1 MSLKKRS
8 CMIRDNIK
16 LGLIDVFGNK
26 VVFCLMVLLIFS
38 LGIIVESATDSYL
51 RNTFAKFQLS
61 EQPSYST
68 VVLETTDDKGYDYSN
83 TYGKKLDD
91 IFSKNGHTYT
101 TNSSLCRNCGT
112 DIIVLFGKFNKN
124 TNGRVFWL
132 VDNKNV
138 TDLKNEAEFE
148 VVSHDAMDYDMMNQE
163 IKYAIDYDKR
173 VLLEIKSD
181 KYKNVSGYKFRDADI
196 LGLIENAKFSE
207 DEINKGIDRE
217 FEKIFDGNKL
227 MVINNTNKK
236 HDNDEN
242 TFILKYIGVYCLI
255 MTVITILGFVIFFK
269 YMLKSLQKEYKIHI
283 LSGARTKDIMA
294 RNSVFVVLVNVAT
307 FCLIFV
313 LNGFAINTFSVVAFI
328 YMILCILILE
338 IVMYL
343 ILKRSDLID
352 LIGD

>member
-1 MSLKKRS
+1 
-8 CMIRDNIK
+8 MIRDNIK
-16 LGLIDVFGNK
+16 LGLMDVFRNK
-26 VVFCLMVLLIFS
+26 VVSCLMILLIFS
-38 LGIIVESATDSYL
+38 LGTIVESATDAYL
-51 RNTFAKFQLS
+51 RNTFVKFQLS

-68 VVLETTDDKGYDYSN
+68 VVLQTTDDKGYDYSN

-91 IFSKNGHTYT
+91 IFSKNGRTYT
-101 TNSSLCRNCGT
+101 TNSSLCRNCDT
-112 DIIVLFGKFNKN
+112 DIIVLYGKFNKN
-124 TNGRVFWL
+124 TNSRVFWL
-132 VDNKNV
+132 VGNKNV

-148 VVSHDAMDYDMMNQE
+148 VVTHDAMDYDMMNQE
-163 IKYAIDYDKR
+163 IKSYIDYDKR

-181 KYKNVSGYKFRDADI
+181 KYKNVSGYKFRDSDI
-196 LGLIENAKFSE
+196 LDLIENAKFSE

-217 FEKIFDGNKL
+217 FEKIFYGNKL

-236 HDNDEN
+236 YDDDEN
-242 TFILKYIGVYCLI
+242 TYIFKYIVPYCLI
-255 MTVITILGFVIFFK
+255 TMGITILSFVIFFK

-283 LSGARTKDIMA
+283 LSGARMKDIMA
-294 RNSVFVVLVNVAT
+294 RNSVFVVLVNVAA
-307 FCLIFV
+307 FCLLFV

-352 LIGD
+352 LIGDWLW

>member
-1 MSLKKRS
+1 
-8 CMIRDNIK
+8 MIKDNIK
-16 LGLIDVFGNK
+16 LGLMDVFRNK

-38 LGIIVESATDSYL
+38 LGTIVESATDAYL

-61 EQPSYST
+61 EQPSYSA

-91 IFSKNGHTYT
+91 IFSKNGRTYS
-101 TNSSLCRNCGT
+101 TNSSLCRNCDT
-112 DIIVLFGKFNKN
+112 DIIVLYGKLDRNS
-124 TNGRVFWL
+124 NGRVFWL

-138 TDLKNEAEFE
+138 ADLKNEAEFE
-148 VVSHDAMDYDMMNQE
+148 VVSHDEMDFDMMNQE
-163 IKYAIDYDKR
+163 IKGYIDYDKR

-181 KYKNVSGYKFRDADI
+181 KYKNVSSYKFRDADM
-196 LGLIENAKFSE
+196 LDLIENAKFSE
-207 DEINKGIDRE
+207 YEINKGVDKE
-217 FEKIFDGNKL
+217 FEKIFDDNKL
-227 MVINNTNKK
+227 MVINHTNKK
-236 HDNDEN
+236 YDDDEN
-242 TFILKYIGVYCLI
+242 TFIFKYVGVYCLI
-255 MTVITILGFVIFFK
+255 TMGITILGFVIFFK

-294 RNSVFVVLVNVAT
+294 RNSVFVVLVNVAV

-338 IVMYL
+338 IIMYL
-343 ILKRSDLID
+343 ILKKSNLID
-352 LIGD
+352 LIGDWLW

>member
-1 MSLKKRS
+1 
-8 CMIRDNIK
+8 MIKDNIK
-16 LGLIDVFGNK
+16 LGLMDVFRNK
-26 VVFCLMVLLIFS
+26 VVFCLMILLIFS
-38 LGIIVESATDSYL
+38 LGTIVESATDSYL
-51 RNTFAKFQLS
+51 RNTFVKFQLS
-61 EQPSYST
+61 EQPYSA
-68 VVLETTDDKGYDYSN
+68 VVLEITDDKGYDYSN

-91 IFSKNGHTYT
+91 IFSKNGRTYT
-101 TNSSLCRNCGT
+101 TNSSLCRNCDT
-112 DIIVLFGKFNKN
+112 DIIVLYGKLNKK
-124 TNGRVFWL
+124 TNSRVFWV
-132 VDNKNV
+132 VDSKNV

-163 IKYAIDYDKR
+163 IKSYIDYDKR

-181 KYKNVSGYKFRDADI
+181 KYKKVSGYKFRDSDI
-196 LGLIENAKFSE
+196 LDLIENAKFSE
-207 DEINKGIDRE
+207 DEINKGIDRA

-236 HDNDEN
+236 YDDDEN
-242 TFILKYIGVYCLI
+242 TYIFKYIVPYCLI
-255 MTVITILGFVIFFK
+255 TMGITILSFVIFFK

-294 RNSVFVVLVNVAT
+294 RNSVFVVLVNVAA
-307 FCLIFV
+307 FCLLFV
-313 LNGFAINTFSVVAFI
+313 LNGFAINVFSVVAFI

>member
-1 MSLKKRS
+1 M
-8 CMIRDNIK
+8 
-16 LGLIDVFGNK
+16 DVFRNK

-38 LGIIVESATDSYL
+38 LGTIVESATDSYL
-51 RNTFAKFQLS
+51 RNTFVKFQLS
-61 EQPSYST
+61 EHPSYSA
-68 VVLETTDDKGYDYSN
+68 VVLQTTDDKGYDYSN

-91 IFSKNGHTYT
+91 IFLKNGRTYT
-101 TNSSLCRNCGT
+101 TNSSLSRNFDT

-138 TDLKNEAEFE
+138 TDLKNEVEFG
-148 VVSHDAMDYDMMNQE
+148 VVSHDGMDFDMMNQE
-163 IKYAIDYDKR
+163 IKSYIDYDKR

-181 KYKNVSGYKFRDADI
+181 KYKNVSGYKFRDADM
-196 LGLIENAKFSE
+196 LDLIENAKFSE
-207 DEINKGIDRE
+207 YEINKGIDRE

-227 MVINNTNKK
+227 MVINNTNNKY
-236 HDNDEN
+236 DDDEN
-242 TFILKYIGVYCLI
+242 TYIFKYIVPYCLI
-255 MTVITILGFVIFFK
+255 TMGITILSFVIFFK
-269 YMLKSLQKEYKIHI
+269 YMLKNLQKEYKIHI

-313 LNGFAINTFSVVAFI
+313 LNGFAINVFSVVAFI

-338 IVMYL
+338 IIMYL
-343 ILKRSDLID
+343 ILKKSDLID

>member
-1 MSLKKRS
+1 
-8 CMIRDNIK
+8 MIKDNIK
-16 LGLIDVFGNK
+16 LGLMDVFRNK
-26 VVFCLMVLLIFS
+26 VVFCLMLLLIFS
-38 LGIIVESATDSYL
+38 LGTIVESATDSYL
-51 RNTFAKFQLS
+51 RNKFKELQLS
-61 EQPSYST
+61 EQPSYSA
-68 VVLETTDDKGYDYSN
+68 VVLQTTDDKGYDYSN

-148 VVSHDAMDYDMMNQE
+148 VVTHDAMDYDMMNQE

-181 KYKNVSGYKFRDADI
+181 KYKNVSGYKFRDSDI

-207 DEINKGIDRE
+207 NEINKGIDRE

-236 HDNDEN
+236 YDDDEN
-242 TFILKYIGVYCLI
+242 TYILKYIVPYCLI

-313 LNGFAINTFSVVAFI
+313 LNGFAINIFSVVAFI

>member
-1 MSLKKRS
+1 
-8 CMIRDNIK
+8 MIKDNIK
-16 LGLIDVFGNK
+16 LGLMDVFRNK

-38 LGIIVESATDSYL
+38 LGTIVESATDSYL
-51 RNTFAKFQLS
+51 RNKFKEFQLS
-61 EQPSYST
+61 EQPSYSA
-68 VVLETTDDKGYDYSN
+68 VVLQTTDDKGYDYSN

-101 TNSSLCRNCGT
+101 TNSSLCRNCDT
-112 DIIVLFGKFNKN
+112 DIIVLYGKFNKN
-124 TNGRVFWL
+124 TKSRVFWL
-132 VDNKNV
+132 VGNKNV

-148 VVSHDAMDYDMMNQE
+148 VVSHDAMNYDMMNQE
-163 IKYAIDYDKR
+163 IKSYIDYDKR

-196 LGLIENAKFSE
+196 LDLIENAKFSE
-207 DEINKGIDRE
+207 DEINKGVDRE

-236 HDNDEN
+236 YDDDEN
-242 TFILKYIGVYCLI
+242 TYIFKYIVPYCLI
-255 MTVITILGFVIFFK
+255 TMGITILSFVIFFK
-269 YMLKSLQKEYKIHI
+269 YMLKNLQKEYKIHI

-313 LNGFAINTFSVVAFI
+313 LNGFAINVFSVVAFI

-338 IVMYL
+338 IIMYL
-343 ILKRSDLID
+343 ILKKSDLID

>member
-1 MSLKKRS
+1 M
-8 CMIRDNIK
+8 
-16 LGLIDVFGNK
+16 DVFRNK
-26 VVFCLMVLLIFS
+26 VVFCLMILLIFS
-38 LGIIVESATDSYL
+38 LGTIVESATDSYL
-51 RNTFAKFQLS
+51 RNKFMEFQLS
-61 EQPSYST
+61 EQPSYSA
-68 VVLETTDDKGYDYSN
+68 VVLQTTDDKGYDYSN

-101 TNSSLCRNCGT
+101 TNSSLCTNYDT
-112 DIIVLFGKFNKN
+112 DIIVLYGKFNKN
-124 TNGRVFWL
+124 TNSRVFWL
-132 VDNKNV
+132 VDNKKV
-138 TDLKNEAEFE
+138 TDLKNEVEFE
-148 VVSHDAMDYDMMNQE
+148 VVSHDVMDYDMMNQE
-163 IKYAIDYDKR
+163 IKSYIDYDKR

-181 KYKNVSGYKFRDADI
+181 KYKNVSGYKFQDADI
-196 LGLIENAKFSE
+196 LDLIENAKFSE

-217 FEKIFDGNKL
+217 FEKIFDDNKL

-236 HDNDEN
+236 YDDDEN

-255 MTVITILGFVIFFK
+255 TMGITILGFVIFFK

-283 LSGARTKDIMA
+283 LSGARTKDIMS
-294 RNSVFVVLVNVAT
+294 RNSVFVVLVNVAA
-307 FCLIFV
+307 FCLLFV

-343 ILKRSDLID
+343 ILKKSDLID

>member
-1 MSLKKRS
+1 M
-8 CMIRDNIK
+8 
-16 LGLIDVFGNK
+16 DVFRNK

-38 LGIIVESATDSYL
+38 LGTIVESATDAYL
-51 RNTFAKFQLS
+51 RNTFAEFQLS
-61 EQPSYST
+61 EHPSYST
-68 VVLETTDDKGYDYSN
+68 VVLQTTDDKGYDYSN

-91 IFSKNGHTYT
+91 IFSKNGRTYT
-101 TNSSLCRNCGT
+101 TNSSLSTNYDT
-112 DIIVLFGKFNKN
+112 DIFVLFGKLNKN
-124 TNGRVFWL
+124 TNSRVFWL
-132 VDNKNV
+132 VDSKNV

-148 VVSHDAMDYDMMNQE
+148 VVSHDAMDFDMMNQE
-163 IKYAIDYDKR
+163 IKHSIDYDKR

-181 KYKNVSGYKFRDADI
+181 KYKNISGYKFKDGEV

-207 DEINKGIDRE
+207 DEINRGIDRQ
-217 FEKIFDGNKL
+217 FEKIFDDNKL

-236 HDNDEN
+236 HDDDEN
-242 TFILKYIGVYCLI
+242 TFIFKYIVPYCLI
-255 MTVITILGFVIFFK
+255 TMGITILSFVIFFK
-269 YMLKSLQKEYKIHI
+269 YMLKNLQKEYKIHI

-313 LNGFAINTFSVVAFI
+313 LNGFVINTFSVVAFI

-343 ILKRSDLID
+343 ILKKSDLID

>member
-1 MSLKKRS
+1 
-8 CMIRDNIK
+8 MIKDNIK
-16 LGLIDVFGNK
+16 LGLMDVFRNK

-38 LGIIVESATDSYL
+38 LGTIVESATDAYL
-51 RNTFAKFQLS
+51 RNTFAEFQLS
-61 EQPSYST
+61 EQAYSA

-91 IFSKNGHTYT
+91 IFLKNGHTYT
-101 TNSSLCRNCGT
+101 TNSSLCRNCDTG
-112 DIIVLFGKFNKN
+112 IFVLYGKLNKN
-124 TNGRVFWL
+124 TSSRVFWL

-148 VVSHDAMDYDMMNQE
+148 VVSHDEMDYDMMNQE
-163 IKYAIDYDKR
+163 IKYSIDYDKR

-181 KYKNVSGYKFRDADI
+181 KYKNVSGYKFQDGEV

-217 FEKIFDGNKL
+217 FEKIFDDNKL
-227 MVINNTNKK
+227 MVINHTNKK
-236 HDNDEN
+236 HDDDEN
-242 TFILKYIGVYCLI
+242 TFILKYIVPYCLI

-352 LIGD
+352 LIGDWLW

>member
-1 MSLKKRS
+1 
-8 CMIRDNIK
+8 MIKDNIK
-16 LGLIDVFGNK
+16 LGLIDVFRNK

-38 LGIIVESATDSYL
+38 LGTIVESATDAYL

-61 EQPSYST
+61 EHLSYSA
-68 VVLETTDDKGYDYSN
+68 VVLQTTDDKGYDYSN

-91 IFSKNGHTYT
+91 IFLKNGRTFT
-101 TNSSLCRNCGT
+101 TNSLLSTNYDT
-112 DIIVLFGKFNKN
+112 DIIVLYGKLNKK
-124 TNGRVFWL
+124 TNSRVFWL
-132 VDNKNV
+132 VDSKNV

-163 IKYAIDYDKR
+163 IKHYIDYDKR

-181 KYKNVSGYKFRDADI
+181 KYKNVSGYKFKDGEV

-217 FEKIFDGNKL
+217 FEKIFDDNKL
-227 MVINNTNKK
+227 MVINNINQKY
-236 HDNDEN
+236 DDDEN
-242 TFILKYIGVYCLI
+242 TFILKYIVPYCLI

-269 YMLKSLQKEYKIHI
+269 YMLKNLQKEYKIHI

-294 RNSVFVVLVNVAT
+294 RNSVFVVLVNVAA
-307 FCLIFV
+307 FCLLFV
-313 LNGFAINTFSVVAFI
+313 LNGFAINVFSVVAFI

>member
-1 MSLKKRS
+1 
-8 CMIRDNIK
+8 MIKDNIK
-16 LGLIDVFGNK
+16 LGLMDVFRNK

-38 LGIIVESATDSYL
+38 LGTIVESATDAYL

-61 EQPSYST
+61 EQPSYSA

-91 IFSKNGHTYT
+91 IFSKNGRTYS
-101 TNSSLCRNCGT
+101 TNSSLCRNCDT
-112 DIIVLFGKFNKN
+112 DIIVLYGKLDRNS
-124 TNGRVFWL
+124 NGRVFWL

-138 TDLKNEAEFE
+138 ADLKNEAEFE
-148 VVSHDAMDYDMMNQE
+148 VVSHDEMDFDMMNQE
-163 IKYAIDYDKR
+163 IKGYIDYDKR

-181 KYKNVSGYKFRDADI
+181 KYKNVSSYKFRDADM
-196 LGLIENAKFSE
+196 LDLIENAKFSE
-207 DEINKGIDRE
+207 YEINKGVDKE
-217 FEKIFDGNKL
+217 FEKIFDDNKL
-227 MVINNTNKK
+227 MVINHTNKK
-236 HDNDEN
+236 YDDDEN
-242 TFILKYIGVYCLI
+242 TFIFKYVGVYCLI
-255 MTVITILGFVIFFK
+255 TMGITILGFVIFFK

-294 RNSVFVVLVNVAT
+294 RNSVFVVLVNVAV

-338 IVMYL
+338 IIMYL
-343 ILKRSDLID
+343 ILKKSNLID

>member
-1 MSLKKRS
+1 
-8 CMIRDNIK
+8 MIKDNIK

-38 LGIIVESATDSYL
+38 LGTIVESATDSYL
-51 RNTFAKFQLS
+51 RNKFVKFQLS

-68 VVLETTDDKGYDYSN
+68 VVLQTTDDKGYDYSN

-91 IFSKNGHTYT
+91 IFSKNGRTYT
-101 TNSSLCRNCGT
+101 TNSSLCRNCDT
-112 DIIVLFGKFNKN
+112 DIIVLYGKFNKN

-148 VVSHDAMDYDMMNQE
+148 VVTHDAMNYDMMNQE
-163 IKYAIDYDKR
+163 IKSYIDYDKR

-181 KYKNVSGYKFRDADI
+181 KYKNVSGYKFRDSDI
-196 LGLIENAKFSE
+196 LDLIDNAKFSE

-236 HDNDEN
+236 YDDDEN
-242 TFILKYIGVYCLI
+242 TYILKYIVPYCLI
-255 MTVITILGFVIFFK
+255 MMGITILGFVIFFK

-294 RNSVFVVLVNVAT
+294 RNSVFVVLVNVAA
-307 FCLIFV
+307 FCLLFV

-343 ILKRSDLID
+343 ILKKSDLID

>member
-1 MSLKKRS
+1 
-8 CMIRDNIK
+8 MIKDNIK
-16 LGLIDVFGNK
+16 LGLMDVFRNK
-26 VVFCLMVLLIFS
+26 VVFCLMVFLIFS
-38 LGIIVESATDSYL
+38 LGTIVESATDSYL
-51 RNTFAKFQLS
+51 RNKFKELQLS

-148 VVSHDAMDYDMMNQE
+148 VVTHDAMDYDMMNQE
-163 IKYAIDYDKR
+163 IKSYIDYDKR

-181 KYKNVSGYKFRDADI
+181 KYKNVSGYKFRDSDI

-207 DEINKGIDRE
+207 NEINKGIDRE

-236 HDNDEN
+236 YDDDEN

-283 LSGARTKDIMA
+283 LSGARMKDIMA
-294 RNSVFVVLVNVAT
+294 RNSVFVVLVNVAA
-307 FCLIFV
+307 FCLLFV

-352 LIGD
+352 LIGDWLW

>member
-1 MSLKKRS
+1 
-8 CMIRDNIK
+8 MIKDNIK
-16 LGLIDVFGNK
+16 LGLIDVFRNK

-51 RNTFAKFQLS
+51 MNTFAEFQLS
-61 EQPSYST
+61 EQPYSA
-68 VVLETTDDKGYDYSN
+68 VVLEITDDKGYDYSN
-83 TYGKKLDD
+83 TYGKKLND
-91 IFSKNGHTYT
+91 IFSQNGHTYT
-101 TNSSLCRNCGT
+101 TNSLLSTNYDT
-112 DIIVLFGKFNKN
+112 NIIVLYGKLNKN
-124 TNGRVFWL
+124 TNSRVFWL

-163 IKYAIDYDKR
+163 IKHSIDYDKR

-181 KYKNVSGYKFRDADI
+181 KYKNVSGYKFQDAEI
-196 LGLIENAKFSE
+196 LDLIENAKFSE

-217 FEKIFDGNKL
+217 FEKIFDDNKL

-236 HDNDEN
+236 YDDDEN
-242 TFILKYIGVYCLI
+242 TFIIKYIVVYCLI
-255 MTVITILGFVIFFK
+255 MTAITILGFVIFFK
-269 YMLKSLQKEYKIHI
+269 YMLKNLQKEYKIHI

-294 RNSVFVVLVNVAT
+294 RNSVFVVLVNVAA
-307 FCLIFV
+307 FCLLFV
-313 LNGFAINTFSVVAFI
+313 LNGFAINIFSVVAFI

-343 ILKRSDLID
+343 ILKKSNLID
-352 LIGD
+352 LIGDWLW

>member
-1 MSLKKRS
+1 MDAFR
-8 CMIRDNIK
+8 
-16 LGLIDVFGNK
+16 NK
-26 VVFCLMVLLIFS
+26 VVFCLMMLLIFS
-38 LGIIVESATDSYL
+38 LGTIVESATDSYL
-51 RNTFAKFQLS
+51 RNKFKELQLS
-61 EQPSYST
+61 EQPSYSA
-68 VVLETTDDKGYDYSN
+68 VVLQTTDDKGYDYSN

-91 IFSKNGHTYT
+91 IFPKNGRTYT
-101 TNSSLCRNCGT
+101 TNSSLRRNSDT
-112 DIIVLFGKFNKN
+112 DTIVLYGKFNKN
-124 TNGRVFWL
+124 TNSRVFWL
-132 VDNKNV
+132 VGNKNV

-148 VVSHDAMDYDMMNQE
+148 VVTHDAMDYDMMNQE
-163 IKYAIDYDKR
+163 IKSYIDYDKR

-181 KYKNVSGYKFRDADI
+181 KYKNVSGYKFRDSDI
-196 LGLIENAKFSE
+196 LDLIENAKFSE

-236 HDNDEN
+236 YDDDEN

-255 MTVITILGFVIFFK
+255 TMGITILSFVIFFK

>member
-1 MSLKKRS
+1 
-8 CMIRDNIK
+8 MIKDNIK
-16 LGLIDVFGNK
+16 LGLIDVFRNK

-38 LGIIVESATDSYL
+38 LGTIVESATDSYL
-51 RNTFAKFQLS
+51 RNKFKELQLS
-61 EQPSYST
+61 EQPSYSA
-68 VVLETTDDKGYDYSN
+68 VVLQTTDDKGYDYSN

-91 IFSKNGHTYT
+91 IFSKNGRTYT
-101 TNSSLCRNCGT
+101 TNSSLRRNCDT
-112 DIIVLFGKFNKN
+112 DIIVLYGKFNKN
-124 TNGRVFWL
+124 TNSRVFWL

-148 VVSHDAMDYDMMNQE
+148 VVTHDAMDYDMINQE
-163 IKYAIDYDKR
+163 IKSYIDYDKR

-181 KYKNVSGYKFRDADI
+181 KYKNVSGYKFKDGEV

-207 DEINKGIDRE
+207 DEINRGIDRE

-236 HDNDEN
+236 NDDDEN
-242 TFILKYIGVYCLI
+242 TFILKYIVPYCLI

-294 RNSVFVVLVNVAT
+294 RNSVFVVLVNVAA
-307 FCLIFV
+307 FCLLFV
-313 LNGFAINTFSVVAFI
+313 LNGFAINVFSVVAFI

-343 ILKRSDLID
+343 ILKKSDLID

>member
-1 MSLKKRS
+1 M
-8 CMIRDNIK
+8 
-16 LGLIDVFGNK
+16 
-26 VVFCLMVLLIFS
+26 FS
-38 LGIIVESATDSYL
+38 
-51 RNTFAKFQLS
+51 RK
-61 EQPSYST
+61 
-68 VVLETTDDKGYDYSN
+68 YDA
-83 TYGKKLDD
+83 
-91 IFSKNGHTYT
+91 
-101 TNSSLCRNCGT
+101 
-112 DIIVLFGKFNKN
+112 DIIVLYGKFNKN
-124 TNGRVFWL
+124 TSSRVFWL

-138 TDLKNEAEFE
+138 TDLKNEEEFE
-148 VVSHDAMDYDMMNQE
+148 VVSHDAMDYDMINQE
-163 IKYAIDYDKR
+163 IKSYFDYDKR

-181 KYKNVSGYKFRDADI
+181 KYKNVSGYKFQDADI
-196 LGLIENAKFSE
+196 LDLIENAKFSE

-217 FEKIFDGNKL
+217 FEKIFDDNKL

-236 HDNDEN
+236 YDDDEN
-242 TFILKYIGVYCLI
+242 TYILKYIVPYCLI
-255 MTVITILGFVIFFK
+255 TMGITILGFVIFFK

>member
-1 MSLKKRS
+1 
-8 CMIRDNIK
+8 MIRDNIK
-16 LGLIDVFGNK
+16 LGLIDVFRNK

-38 LGIIVESATDSYL
+38 LGTIVESATDAYL
-51 RNTFAKFQLS
+51 RNKFMEFQLS
-61 EQPSYST
+61 EQPSYSA
-68 VVLETTDDKGYDYSN
+68 VVLEITDDKGYDYSN

-101 TNSSLCRNCGT
+101 TNSSLCRNCDT
-112 DIIVLFGKFNKN
+112 DIIVLYGKFNKN
-124 TNGRVFWL
+124 TNSRVFWL

-163 IKYAIDYDKR
+163 IKSYIDYDKR

-181 KYKNVSGYKFRDADI
+181 KYKNVSGYKFKDGEV

-236 HDNDEN
+236 YDDDDEN
-242 TFILKYIGVYCLI
+242 TFILKYIVPYCLI

-269 YMLKSLQKEYKIHI
+269 YMLKNLQKEYKIHI

-294 RNSVFVVLVNVAT
+294 RNSVFVVLVNVAA
-307 FCLIFV
+307 FCLLFV
-313 LNGFAINTFSVVAFI
+313 LNGFAINVFSVVAFI

>member
-1 MSLKKRS
+1 
-8 CMIRDNIK
+8 MIKDNIK
-16 LGLIDVFGNK
+16 LGLIDVFRNK

-38 LGIIVESATDSYL
+38 LGTIVESATDAYL
-51 RNTFAKFQLS
+51 RNTFVKFQLS
-61 EQPSYST
+61 EQPSYSA
-68 VVLETTDDKGYDYSN
+68 VVLQTTDDKGYDYSN
-83 TYGKKLDD
+83 TYGKKLDN
-91 IFSKNGHTYT
+91 IFSKNGRTYT
-101 TNSSLCRNCGT
+101 TNSSLCRNCDT
-112 DIIVLFGKFNKN
+112 DIIVLYGKFNKN
-124 TNGRVFWL
+124 TSSRVFWL

-148 VVSHDAMDYDMMNQE
+148 VVSHDAMDFDMMNQE
-163 IKYAIDYDKR
+163 IKSYIDYDKR

-196 LGLIENAKFSE
+196 LDLIENAKFSE

-217 FEKIFDGNKL
+217 FEKIFDDNKL

-236 HDNDEN
+236 YDDDEN
-242 TFILKYIGVYCLI
+242 TYIFKYIVPYCLI
-255 MTVITILGFVIFFK
+255 TMGITILSFVIFFK

-343 ILKRSDLID
+343 ILKKSDLID
-352 LIGD
+352 LIGDWLW

>member
-1 MSLKKRS
+1 
-8 CMIRDNIK
+8 MIKDNIK
-16 LGLIDVFGNK
+16 LGLMDVFRNK

-38 LGIIVESATDSYL
+38 LGTIVESATDAYL
-51 RNTFAKFQLS
+51 RNTFAEFQLS
-61 EQPSYST
+61 EQTYSA

-91 IFSKNGHTYT
+91 IFLKNGHTYT
-101 TNSSLCRNCGT
+101 TNSSLCRNCDTG
-112 DIIVLFGKFNKN
+112 IFVLYGKLNKN
-124 TNGRVFWL
+124 TSSRVFWL

-148 VVSHDAMDYDMMNQE
+148 VVTHDAMDYDMMNQE
-163 IKYAIDYDKR
+163 IKSYIDYDKR

-181 KYKNVSGYKFRDADI
+181 KYKNVSGYKFQDGEV

-207 DEINKGIDRE
+207 DEINKGIGRQ
-217 FEKIFDGNKL
+217 FEKIFDDNKI

-236 HDNDEN
+236 HDDDEN
-242 TFILKYIGVYCLI
+242 TFILKYIVPYCLI

-294 RNSVFVVLVNVAT
+294 RNSVFVVLVNVAA

-313 LNGFAINTFSVVAFI
+313 LNRFAINIFSVVAFI

-338 IVMYL
+338 IIMYL
-343 ILKRSDLID
+343 ILKKSDLID

>member
-1 MSLKKRS
+1 
-8 CMIRDNIK
+8 MIKDNIK
-16 LGLIDVFGNK
+16 LGLMDVFRNK

-51 RNTFAKFQLS
+51 MNTFAEFQLS
-61 EQPSYST
+61 EQPYSA
-68 VVLETTDDKGYDYSN
+68 VVLEITDDKGYDYSN
-83 TYGKKLDD
+83 TYGKKLND
-91 IFSKNGHTYT
+91 IFSQNGHTYT
-101 TNSSLCRNCGT
+101 TNSLLSTNYDT
-112 DIIVLFGKFNKN
+112 NIIVLYGKLNKN
-124 TNGRVFWL
+124 TNSRVFWL

-163 IKYAIDYDKR
+163 IKHSIDYDKR

-181 KYKNVSGYKFRDADI
+181 KYKNVSGYKFQDAEI
-196 LGLIENAKFSE
+196 LDLIENAKFSE

-217 FEKIFDGNKL
+217 FEKIFDDNKL

-236 HDNDEN
+236 YDDDEN
-242 TFILKYIGVYCLI
+242 TFIIKYIVVYCLI
-255 MTVITILGFVIFFK
+255 MTAITILGFVIFFK

-294 RNSVFVVLVNVAT
+294 RNSVFVVLVNVAA
-307 FCLIFV
+307 FCLLFV
-313 LNGFAINTFSVVAFI
+313 LNGFAINIFSVVAFI

>member
-1 MSLKKRS
+1 
-8 CMIRDNIK
+8 MIKDNIK
-16 LGLIDVFGNK
+16 LGLIDVFRNK

-38 LGIIVESATDSYL
+38 LGTIVESATDAYL
-51 RNTFAKFQLS
+51 RNTFVKFQLS
-61 EQPSYST
+61 EQPSYSA
-68 VVLETTDDKGYDYSN
+68 VVLQTTDDKGYDYSN
-83 TYGKKLDD
+83 TYGKKLDN
-91 IFSKNGHTYT
+91 IFSKNGRTYT
-101 TNSSLCRNCGT
+101 TNSSLCRNCDT
-112 DIIVLFGKFNKN
+112 DIIVLYGKFNKN
-124 TNGRVFWL
+124 TSSRVFWL

-148 VVSHDAMDYDMMNQE
+148 VVSHDAMDFDMMNQE
-163 IKYAIDYDKR
+163 IKSYIDYDKR

-196 LGLIENAKFSE
+196 LDLIENAKFSE

-217 FEKIFDGNKL
+217 FEKIFDDNKL

-236 HDNDEN
+236 YDDDEN
-242 TFILKYIGVYCLI
+242 TYIFKYIVPYCLI
-255 MTVITILGFVIFFK
+255 TMGITILSFVIFFK

-343 ILKRSDLID
+343 ILKKSDLID

>member
-1 MSLKKRS
+1 
-8 CMIRDNIK
+8 MIKDNIK
-16 LGLIDVFGNK
+16 LGLIDVFRNK
-26 VVFCLMVLLIFS
+26 VVFCLMLLLIFS
-38 LGIIVESATDSYL
+38 LGTIVESAADSYFM
-51 RNTFAKFQLS
+51 NTFAEFQLS
-61 EQPSYST
+61 EQPSYSA
-68 VVLETTDDKGYDYSN
+68 VVLEITDDKGYDYSN

-91 IFSKNGHTYT
+91 IFSKNGRTYT
-101 TNSSLCRNCGT
+101 TTSLISRKYDA
-112 DIIVLFGKFNKN
+112 DIIVLYGKLNKN
-124 TNGRVFWL
+124 TNSRVFWL

-163 IKYAIDYDKR
+163 IKSYIDYDKR

-181 KYKNVSGYKFRDADI
+181 KYKNVSSYKFQDADI
-196 LGLIENAKFSE
+196 LDLIENAKFSE

-217 FEKIFDGNKL
+217 FEKIFDDNKL

-236 HDNDEN
+236 YDDDEN
-242 TFILKYIGVYCLI
+242 TYIFKYIVPYCLI
-255 MTVITILGFVIFFK
+255 TMGITILGFVIFFK

-294 RNSVFVVLVNVAT
+294 RNSVFVVLVNVAA
-307 FCLIFV
+307 FCLLFV

-343 ILKRSDLID
+343 ILKKSDLID
-352 LIGD
+352 LIGDWLW

>member
-1 MSLKKRS
+1 
-8 CMIRDNIK
+8 MIKDNIK
-16 LGLIDVFGNK
+16 LGLIDVFRNK
-26 VVFCLMVLLIFS
+26 VVFCLMLLLIFS
-38 LGIIVESATDSYL
+38 LGTIVESATDSYL
-51 RNTFAKFQLS
+51 RNKFKEFQLS
-61 EQPSYST
+61 EQPSYSA
-68 VVLETTDDKGYDYSN
+68 VVLQTTDDKGYDYSN

-101 TNSSLCRNCGT
+101 TNSSLCRNCDT
-112 DIIVLFGKFNKN
+112 DIIVLYGKFNKN
-124 TNGRVFWL
+124 TKSRVFWL
-132 VDNKNV
+132 VGNKNV

-148 VVSHDAMDYDMMNQE
+148 VVSHDAMNYDMMNQE
-163 IKYAIDYDKR
+163 IKSYIDYDKR

-196 LGLIENAKFSE
+196 LDLIENAKFSE
-207 DEINKGIDRE
+207 DEINKGVDRE

-236 HDNDEN
+236 YDDDEN
-242 TFILKYIGVYCLI
+242 TYIFKYIVPYCLI
-255 MTVITILGFVIFFK
+255 TMGITILSFVIFFK

-283 LSGARTKDIMA
+283 LSGARTKDIMT
-294 RNSVFVVLVNVAT
+294 RNSVFVVLVNVAA
-307 FCLIFV
+307 FCLLFV

-338 IVMYL
+338 IIMYL
-343 ILKRSDLID
+343 ILKKSDLID

>member
-1 MSLKKRS
+1 M
-8 CMIRDNIK
+8 
-16 LGLIDVFGNK
+16 DVFRNK

-38 LGIIVESATDSYL
+38 LGTIVESATDAYL

-61 EQPSYST
+61 EHPSYSA
-68 VVLETTDDKGYDYSN
+68 VVLQTTDDKGYDYSN

-101 TNSSLCRNCGT
+101 TNSLLSTKYDTN
-112 DIIVLFGKFNKN
+112 IIVLYGKLNKN
-124 TNGRVFWL
+124 TNSRVFWL

-138 TDLKNEAEFE
+138 TDLKNEVEFE
-148 VVSHDAMDYDMMNQE
+148 VVSHDVMDYDMMNQE
-163 IKYAIDYDKR
+163 IKSYIDYDKR

-181 KYKNVSGYKFRDADI
+181 KYKNVSGYKFQDADI
-196 LGLIENAKFSE
+196 LDLIENAKFSE

-217 FEKIFDGNKL
+217 FEKIFDDNKL

-236 HDNDEN
+236 YDDDEN
-242 TFILKYIGVYCLI
+242 TFILKYIVPYCLI
-255 MTVITILGFVIFFK
+255 MTAITILSFVIFFK

>member
-1 MSLKKRS
+1 
-8 CMIRDNIK
+8 MIKDNIK
-16 LGLIDVFGNK
+16 LGLVDVFRNK
-26 VVFCLMVLLIFS
+26 VVSCLMILLLLS
-38 LGIIVESATDSYL
+38 LGTIVESATDSYL

-61 EQPSYST
+61 EHPSYSA
-68 VVLETTDDKGYDYSN
+68 VVLQTTDDKGYDYSN

-91 IFSKNGHTYT
+91 IFSQNGHTYT
-101 TNSSLCRNCGT
+101 TSSLFSRKYDA
-112 DIIVLFGKFNKN
+112 DIFVLFGKFNKN

-148 VVSHDAMDYDMMNQE
+148 VVSHDAMDFDMMNQE
-163 IKYAIDYDKR
+163 IKHSIDYDKR

-181 KYKNVSGYKFRDADI
+181 KYKNVSGYKFQDADI
-196 LGLIENAKFSE
+196 LDLIENAKFSE

-217 FEKIFDGNKL
+217 FEKIFDRNKL

-236 HDNDEN
+236 YDDDEN

-255 MTVITILGFVIFFK
+255 TMGITILSFVIFFK

-313 LNGFAINTFSVVAFI
+313 LNGFAINIFSVVAFI

-338 IVMYL
+338 IIMYL
-343 ILKRSDLID
+343 ILKKSDLID
-352 LIGD
+352 LIGDWLW

>member
-1 MSLKKRS
+1 
-8 CMIRDNIK
+8 MIKDNIK
-16 LGLIDVFGNK
+16 LGLMDVFRNK

-38 LGIIVESATDSYL
+38 LGTIVESATDSYL
-51 RNTFAKFQLS
+51 RNKFKEFQLS
-61 EQPSYST
+61 EQPSYSA
-68 VVLETTDDKGYDYSN
+68 VVLQTTDDKGYDYSN

-91 IFSKNGHTYT
+91 IFLKNGHTYT
-101 TNSSLCRNCGT
+101 TNSLLSTNYDT
-112 DIIVLFGKFNKN
+112 NIIVLYGKFNKN
-124 TNGRVFWL
+124 TSSRVFWL

-148 VVSHDAMDYDMMNQE
+148 VVSHDAMDFDMMNQE
-163 IKYAIDYDKR
+163 IKHSIDYDKR

-181 KYKNVSGYKFRDADI
+181 KYKNVSGYKFQDGEV

-207 DEINKGIDRE
+207 KEINKGIDRE
-217 FEKIFDGNKL
+217 FEKIFDDNKL

-236 HDNDEN
+236 YDDDEN

-255 MTVITILGFVIFFK
+255 TMGITILSFVIFFK
-269 YMLKSLQKEYKIHI
+269 YMLKNLQKEYKIHI

-313 LNGFAINTFSVVAFI
+313 LNRFAINTFSVVAFI

-343 ILKRSDLID
+343 ILKRSNLID
-352 LIGD
+352 LIGDWLW

>member
-1 MSLKKRS
+1 M
-8 CMIRDNIK
+8 
-16 LGLIDVFGNK
+16 DVFRNK

-38 LGIIVESATDSYL
+38 LGTIVESATDSYL
-51 RNTFAKFQLS
+51 RNKFKELQLS
-61 EQPSYST
+61 EQPSYSA
-68 VVLETTDDKGYDYSN
+68 VVLQTTDDKGYDYSN

-91 IFSKNGHTYT
+91 IFSKNGRTYT
-101 TNSSLCRNCGT
+101 TNSSLCRNCDT
-112 DIIVLFGKFNKN
+112 DIIVLYGKLNKN
-124 TNGRVFWL
+124 TSSRVFWL

-148 VVSHDAMDYDMMNQE
+148 VVTHDAMDYDMMNQE
-163 IKYAIDYDKR
+163 IKSYIDYDKR

-181 KYKNVSGYKFRDADI
+181 KYKNVSGYKFKDGEV

-207 DEINKGIDRE
+207 DEINRGIDRQ
-217 FEKIFDGNKL
+217 FEKIFDDNKL

-236 HDNDEN
+236 HDDDEN
-242 TFILKYIGVYCLI
+242 TFILKYIVPYCLI
-255 MTVITILGFVIFFK
+255 ITVITILGFVIFFK

-313 LNGFAINTFSVVAFI
+313 LNGFAINIFSVVAFI

-343 ILKRSDLID
+343 ILKKSDLID

>member
-1 MSLKKRS
+1 
-8 CMIRDNIK
+8 MIKDNIK
-16 LGLIDVFGNK
+16 LGLMDVFRNK
-26 VVFCLMVLLIFS
+26 VVFCLMVRLIFS
-38 LGIIVESATDSYL
+38 LGTIVESATDAYL

-61 EQPSYST
+61 EHLSYSA
-68 VVLETTDDKGYDYSN
+68 VVLQTTDDKGYDYSN

-91 IFSKNGHTYT
+91 IFLKNGRTFT
-101 TNSSLCRNCGT
+101 TNSLLSTNYDT
-112 DIIVLFGKFNKN
+112 DIFVLYGKFNKN
-124 TNGRVFWL
+124 TNSRVFWL

-163 IKYAIDYDKR
+163 IKHSIDYDKR

-181 KYKNVSGYKFRDADI
+181 KYKNISGYKFKDGEV

-207 DEINKGIDRE
+207 DEINKGVDRE

-236 HDNDEN
+236 YGDDEN
-242 TFILKYIGVYCLI
+242 TFILKYIVVYCLI
-255 MTVITILGFVIFFK
+255 TMGITILSFVIFFK
-269 YMLKSLQKEYKIHI
+269 YMLKNLQKEYKIHI

-294 RNSVFVVLVNVAT
+294 RNSVFVVLVNVAA

-352 LIGD
+352 LIGDWLW